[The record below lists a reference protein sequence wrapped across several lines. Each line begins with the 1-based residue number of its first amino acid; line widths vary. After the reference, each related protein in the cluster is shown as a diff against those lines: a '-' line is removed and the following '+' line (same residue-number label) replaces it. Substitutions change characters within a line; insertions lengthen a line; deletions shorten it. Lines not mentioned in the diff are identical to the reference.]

1 VTLLAR
7 VVFAL
12 LVAATL
18 AAFFVAQRL
27 KSEPAAVNAFRVQRF
42 ISPNGDGV
50 KDRQVVRFRVEEAD
64 DLTVD
69 VVDRNDVRV
78 ARLVTARPAT
88 TSAEVRLTW
97 DGRTDVGRRAPDGLY
112 RIRVG
117 LRRQG
122 RSIVVPKAFVVD
134 TTPPSPAVI
143 RTSQSIVTP
152 GQPVDLLIR
161 GAGPR
166 ARPRF
171 TVLRTDDGEARA
183 VRRFEG
189 AAGERRAR
197 WDGRT
202 DEGTPAPPGTY
213 LVAVGVRDRAGN
225 EGSGPRLPLP
235 DPPVRVEGRPGI
247 VVRGIAVQPPVKPV
261 PAGQLTTFRIDT
273 RGASY
278 RWSVRR
284 VGESRPRKRSRRRN
298 TDTIIAFR
306 APGGIS
312 GTYLL
317 EVRAGRY
324 SAQVP
329 FAVQAL
335 QRAPLLV
342 VLPVIGWL
350 GTNQLDDP
358 RSPDGLPNTLTNGA
372 VVPYP
377 RAFAGEDGLPPGF
390 ADDIAP
396 LLVLLDRSRI
406 RYDITTDLAL
416 SIGREPRAADRP
428 GVLFAGASR
437 WITRPLARRLRR
449 YVQEGGRV
457 AVFGEGGLRASVQV
471 GGTRLL
477 RPTPPGPADAFGGRY
492 ARPRDLPPG
501 ADLSAVVDDPPGFPV
516 FIGWDGF
523 IGSFRRVEELT
534 GAGQGGEVVAGVGQP
549 VTAEEIAAAEAAERD
564 PRDAD
569 SYALSVVKQGEGYV
583 LRVGV
588 DGWVRRLAEG
598 DAEVAQVTRN
608 VIDLVRRVNPRPRS
622 PVG

>member
-1 VTLLAR
+1 MTLLAR
-7 VVFAL
+7 VAFAL
-12 LVAATL
+12 LVAATF

-27 KSEPAAVNAFRVQRF
+27 KSEPAAVNAFRVMRF
-42 ISPNGDGV
+42 LSPNGDGV

-64 DLTVD
+64 DVTVD
-69 VVDRNDVRV
+69 IVDREGVRV
-78 ARLVTARPAT
+78 ARLVTARRARPST
-88 TSAEVRLTW
+88 PVRLTW
-97 DGRTDVGRRAPDGLY
+97 DGRTDIGRRAPDGLY
-112 RIRVG
+112 RVRVG

-122 RSIVVPKAFVVD
+122 RSIVVPKSFVVD
-134 TTPPSPAVI
+134 TTAPSPAVV

-152 GQPVDLLIR
+152 GQPVDLVIR

-166 ARPRF
+166 ARPSF
-171 TVLRTDDGEARA
+171 TVLRTDDGEPRV
-183 VRRFEG
+183 VRRFAG
-189 AAGERRAR
+189 TAGERRAR

-202 DEGTPAPPGTY
+202 EDGTPAAPGTY

-235 DPPVRVEGRPGI
+235 DPPVRVEGKPGI
-247 VVRGIAVQPPVKPV
+247 IVRGIAVQPPVKPV
-261 PAGQLTTFRIDT
+261 PAGQLMTFRIDT
-273 RGASY
+273 RGRSY

-284 VGESRPRKRSRRRN
+284 VGEPRPRKRSRRRN

-329 FAVQAL
+329 FAVQAEE
-335 QRAPLLV
+335 RAPLLV

-358 RSPDGLPNTLTNGA
+358 RRADGLPNTLTSGA

-377 RAFAGEDGLPPGF
+377 RAFAGEDGLPAGF

-396 LLVLLDRSRI
+396 LLVLLDRARI

-416 SIGREPRAADRP
+416 SVGRDPRAGERR
-428 GVLFAGASR
+428 GVIFAGASR
-437 WITRPLARRLRR
+437 WVTRPLARRLRR

-457 AVFGEGGLRASVQV
+457 AVFGAGGLRASVQV
-471 GGTRLL
+471 GATRLL
-477 RPTPPGPADAFGGRY
+477 RPTPPGPADAFGGRF
-492 ARPRDLPPG
+492 ADPRDLPGG
-501 ADLSAVVDDPPGFPV
+501 AVLSAVLDDPPGFPV
-516 FIGWDGF
+516 FTAWDGF
-523 IGSFRRVEELT
+523 LEAFGRVEELT

-549 VTAEEIAAAEAAERD
+549 VTAEEIAAAEAADRD
-564 PRDAD
+564 PRDAE

-583 LRVGV
+583 LRVGI
-588 DGWVRRLAEG
+588 DGWVKRLSEG
-598 DAEVAQVTRN
+598 DADVAQVTRN
-608 VIDLVRRVNPRPRS
+608 VVDLVRRVNPRPRS
-622 PVG
+622 RVG